1 MFWLCNPASG
11 IENQTMEIDTGHPA
25 VLWEAGPNQEVNCG
39 LCNFGCKIKAGKRG
53 HCQVRENKDGKLYS
67 LNYSAVCSVN
77 MDPIEKK
84 PLFHFYPGSRS
95 LSYAAPGCNF
105 RCEFCQNW
113 QISQSARLYERI
125 EGQAYSP
132 KQLVQAALDS
142 KCASVAHTYTE
153 PTVYFELAYDTAKLA
168 NEKELANV
176 FVSNGYMTTEAIE
189 LIKPYL
195 DGINVDLKSFDDEFY
210 RQRTG
215 ARLEPVLA
223 TLKHIAK
230 QTDIWLEVTTLV
242 IPEANDSDK
251 ELSNLARFIAEELGP
266 GVPWHVSRFHP
277 DYEARDL
284 AATPVATLHRVRQI
298 GIAAGLR
305 YVYCGNIPSDN
316 SESTF
321 CHSCGK
327 ELIEREYFSITQNKL
342 QDGKCPD
349 CGMVVAGRGL

>member
-1 MFWLCNPASG
+1 MGQPA
-11 IENQTMEIDTGHPA
+11 M
-25 VLWEAGPNQEVNCG
+25 LWETSEDQEVQCG
-39 LCNFGCKIKAGKRG
+39 LCNFRCRIKPGQRG
-53 HCQVRENKDGKLYS
+53 HCQVRENRDGKLYS

-77 MDPIEKK
+77 VDPIEKK

-113 QISQSARLYERI
+113 QISQEVRLSKRI
-125 EGQAYSP
+125 NGRAYSP
-132 KQLVQAALDS
+132 EQLVRAGQEG

-153 PTVYFELAYDTAKLA
+153 PTIYFELAYDTAKLA
-168 NEKELANV
+168 HEKGMTNV
-176 FVSNGYMTTEAIE
+176 FVSNGYMTIEAIE

-195 DGINVDLKSFDDEFY
+195 DGINVDLKSFSDEFY

-215 ARLEPVLA
+215 ARLEPVLE
-223 TLKHIAK
+223 TLRYIAG

-242 IPEANDSDK
+242 IPEANDSDE
-251 ELSNLARFIAEELGP
+251 ELGELARFIAGELGAQ
-266 GVPWHVSRFHP
+266 VPWHVSRFHP
-277 DYEARDL
+277 DYEATDVP
-284 AATPVATLHRVRQI
+284 ATPVETLDRARQI
-298 GIAAGLR
+298 GIEAGLH
-305 YVYCGNIPSDN
+305 YVYCGNIPGDK

-327 ELIEREYFSITQNKL
+327 EVIGREYFRITQNEV

-349 CGMVVAGRGL
+349 CGTRVAGRGMN